1 MKYHKILFFVTL
13 ASLLIISCKTI
24 DESSKLTTYKD
35 GNTINDGSKIEI
47 TLLNGKS
54 FNHPTYVIW
63 QEDMEGNYIK
73 TLFVTKSYASGIFE
87 NKMIDD
93 SIWFKEEGSS
103 PQPAALPYWT
113 YKKGLIA
120 GQYLL
125 PSPEHPFVDAYSG
138 ATPQND
144 FKFITSSQNNKT
156 QYKILLEV
164 NQAWDWNKY
173 WTNVKFENNNS
184 YNHSAQPSLIY
195 SVTINHEDT
204 IYYLNAIGHG
214 DPKGESGKLFTNL
227 STLTTP
233 KEIFKT
239 LQITIKD

>member
-1 MKYHKILFFVTL
+1 MKYHRILFFVII
-13 ASLLIISCKTI
+13 ASLLINSCKTI
-24 DESSKLTTYKD
+24 DQSSRITTY
-35 GNTINDGSKIEI
+35 NDDNSVIADSKIEI
-47 TLLNGKS
+47 TLLSGKS

-63 QEDMEGNYIK
+63 QEDMDGNYIK
-73 TLFVTKSYASGIFE
+73 TLFVTKSYATGIFD

-93 SIWFKEEGSS
+93 SIWIKEEGSS
-103 PQPAALPYWT
+103 HQPAALPYWT
-113 YKKGLIA
+113 HKKGLID
-120 GQYLL
+120 GKYLL
-125 PSPEHPFVDAYSG
+125 PKPDHPFVDAYSG

-144 FKFITSSQNNKT
+144 FRFITSNENKEA

-164 NQAWDWNKY
+164 NQAWDWNNY
-173 WTNVKFENNNS
+173 WTNVKFENSNS

-195 SVTINHEDT
+195 AVIINDEDT
-204 IYYLNAIGHG
+204 TFHLNAIGHG

-227 STLTTP
+227 NTLTTS